1 MGIGRLVEALHI
13 HARLPAGG
21 SQAAPHREGAELLVA
36 VEHMLQPQLDRAPG
50 LGVRGL
56 QQQGKLVTA
65 EAKRLIRP
73 ANAPL
78 QQLGEAA

>member
-1 MGIGRLVEALHI
+1 MPDCQL
-13 HARLPAGG
+13 
-21 SQAAPHREGAELLVA
+21 AAPRLHPTEKALSSLWLWSTCCNRSQTGRQASGS
-36 VEHMLQPQLDRAPG
+36 RW
-50 LGVRGL
+50 L
-56 QQQGKLVTA
+56 QQQGKLVPA